1 MYYITTLIRHI
12 IFNHNPN
19 YTYSNN
25 YKVKQYNT
33 IETNKYNSNFIILS
47 GINIDYDR
55 YKLST
60 FIENNNI
67 INNNNN
73 IINNNNNNSF

>member
-1 MYYITTLIRHI
+1 MFTITTIIRQLFYI
-12 IFNHNPN
+12 YHNPN
-19 YTYSNN
+19 HKYTNN

-60 FIENNNI
+60 FIKNNI
-67 INNNNN
+67 KE
-73 IINNNNNNSF
+73 

>member
-1 MYYITTLIRHI
+1 MFTITTITRQLFYIYS
-12 IFNHNPN
+12 NPN
-19 YTYSNN
+19 HKTTNN

-47 GINIDYDR
+47 GINIDYDK

-60 FIENNNI
+60 FIKNNNKK
-67 INNNNN
+67 NNK
-73 IINNNNNNSF
+73 NNSYSNN